1 MNYQPTKLKLLIY
14 SGFFIFILFSSAKPV
29 FAFDQ
34 SYLKGK
40 AIEQANFS
48 LDELVVEPKLIFSLA
63 GEREQASISLYDRVV
78 NLIDPK
84 FSPIG
89 ISAVFTAPKY
99 KIIDQSTSYDIY
111 SFKRRVGDIL
121 SGGGVVLAKE
131 DVVDPTPED
140 SLSLGTNTIKITR
153 VSVAEIEKFVSLPY
167 QTKKIDDPDL
177 ERGRQIVSRNGKS
190 GKKLLLYRVRRENG
204 VEVERNFIKEEI
216 VEKPQNKIISVGTKI
231 VVLSSVSGIA
241 TTTNLSSAVVSANYP
256 RGTLVR
262 ITNLANGVSVLKTV
276 NYTWGTASAP
286 YGVVLDLSWSIL
298 DELRFN
304 GSGSG
309 PSVLVEEIK
318 Q

>member
-1 MNYQPTKLKLLIY
+1 MKLLIY
-14 SGFFIFILFSSAKPV
+14 SGFFILFLFSAKPV

-63 GEREQASISLYDRVV
+63 GEREQASVNPYDRVV
-78 NLIDPK
+78 NLIDPR

-121 SGGGVVLAKE
+121 GGGGVVLAKE
-131 DVVDPTPED
+131 DVVDPTPEN

-153 VSVAEIEKFVSLPY
+153 VSVSEIEKFEAIPY

-177 ERGRQIVSRNGKS
+177 ERGRQIVSQAGKS
-190 GKKLLLYRVRRENG
+190 GKELLLYRVRRENG
-204 VEVERNFIKEEI
+204 VEVERNLIKEEI

-241 TTTNLSSAVVSANYP
+241 TATNLSSAVVSANYP

-262 ITNLANGVSVLKTV
+262 ITNLANGVNVLKTV
-276 NYTWGTASAP
+276 NYTWGTSSAS
-286 YGVVLDLSWSIL
+286 YGVVLDLSWSIM